1 MPRLLF
7 ILAATLAALGQ
18 FVVDGSV
25 GGVML
30 GMSIVVFLLACIRTL
45 KGEDPDLTRHADRAG
60 LSGFGG

>member
-30 GMSIVVFLLACIRTL
+30 GMSIVVFLACIRTL